1 MFFAYLSSA
10 DETKSSLGIRTVPKR
25 GGSFESLGSTG
36 RHSTLPT
43 NLEND
48 GIPKRLSLFCRFSG
62 STLNLGKV
70 YVLFLPQK
78 PCQEGIQKR

>member
-25 GGSFESLGSTG
+25 VGFGIESLGSTG

-48 GIPKRLSLFCRFSG
+48 GIPKRRSLFSADF
-62 STLNLGKV
+62 KV
-70 YVLFLPQK
+70 
-78 PCQEGIQKR
+78 PC